1 MRLKSWYMVA
11 VMGAAILAISATAGA
26 QGKVEVTAGGDGT
39 GQVILPMETFQKVTG
54 WRPDQKPGEE
64 PGTFTMSW
72 DEVQKLLNINVP
84 NMGQSKVR
92 VTWQEFKAL
101 LEWSIQERDKAKTL
115 PPPVDWAITS
125 ADYVG
130 DLMKDGAVFTATFKI
145 SVLKEKEWKV
155 IPLLPAT
162 VALQEV
168 TLPKGAS
175 LRTSNNMYEM
185 LTTETGPMEAKLK
198 FAVAVREQA
207 GSNTLMFG
215 RVPSSTCLV
224 DVKLAQTGVDIQVAG
239 AQSVVKKE
247 EGGATRVAAAL
258 PAAQPVQLSWERA
271 IPEAEKVPA
280 KLYSETQTLVAVGD
294 GILVCRER
302 VNYSILH
309 TGVRVLELSVPTG
322 VSILDVKGER
332 VRDWRVAA
340 DKLIV
345 ALSSEVLGNYA
356 LFITYEKPTPA
367 GPAAAPAAKG
377 AAPKAAEP
385 TTALS
390 LPIVRAEG
398 VVREKGHIG
407 VVALANVELSSA
419 KIDGATS
426 IDVREL
432 PPEMLA
438 MTSQPILLAYRYV
451 ADKFDIPLAIKKHE
465 SVNVLVTIV
474 DSAVLTTMETIDG
487 RRITK
492 AIYNVRNNRQQF
504 LRLEMPKGAEIWSA
518 SVSGRAVPPGKDEQ
532 GRILLPLER
541 SEGASSGLAAF
552 PVELVYVETLA
563 DGAKPAASGVLHID
577 LPRASEPVQHM
588 MVNLYLPKEGK
599 YTRGWSGEPAIDG
612 ALTVVKEFSKL
623 TGAVGTPPVD
633 AQGAAV
639 ALQQMAQQ
647 QAAASVTA
655 AGATPIKVNLPL
667 DGQLF
672 RLEKVLVLGEPLS
685 IDVNYSGWEKK

>member
-1 MRLKSWYMVA
+1 
-11 VMGAAILAISATAGA
+11 MGT
-26 QGKVEVTAGGDGT
+26 
-39 GQVILPMETFQKVTG
+39 
-54 WRPDQKPGEE
+54 
-64 PGTFTMSW
+64 
-72 DEVQKLLNINVP
+72 
-84 NMGQSKVR
+84 SKVR

-101 LEWSIQERDKAKTL
+101 LEWSIQERDKDKAL

-130 DLMKDGAVFTATFKI
+130 DLQKDGAAFTATFKI
-145 SVLKEKEWKV
+145 SVLKEKDWKV

-162 VALQEV
+162 VAVQDV
-168 TLPKGAS
+168 TLPKNAY
-175 LRTSNNMYEM
+175 LRLSNNMYEM
-185 LTTETGPMEAKLK
+185 MTTETGPMEAKLK

-207 GSNTLMFG
+207 GSNTLVFA

-258 PAAQPVQLSWERA
+258 PAAQAVQLSWERA

-302 VNYSILH
+302 INYSILH
-309 TGVRVLELSVPTG
+309 TGVRVLELSVPAG
-322 VSILDVKGER
+322 ASILDVKGER
-332 VRDWRVAA
+332 IRDWRVAA
-340 DKLIV
+340 DKLSV
-345 ALSSEVLGNYA
+345 ALSSEVLGNYS
-356 LFITYEKPTPA
+356 LFVTYEKPTPA
-367 GPAAAPAAKG
+367 GAAAPAVPAKAA
-377 AAPKAAEP
+377 AAPKAEA
-385 TTALS
+385 TSS
-390 LPIVRAEG
+390 LWRAG
-398 VVREKGHIG
+398 PQGRGRRARERPHRRRGPG
-407 VVALANVELSSA
+407 QRRTLERRL
-419 KIDGATS
+419 DGATA

-451 ADKFDIPLAIKKHE
+451 AEKFDIPLAIKKHE
-465 SVNVLVTIV
+465 NVSVLVTIV
-474 DSAVLTTMETIDG
+474 NSAVLTTMETMEG

-492 AIYNVRNNRQQF
+492 AIYNVRNNRQQY

-518 SVSGRAVPPGKDEQ
+518 SVSGRSVPPGKDEQ

-563 DGAKPAASGVLHID
+563 DAAKPPASGTLHVE
-577 LPRASEPVQHM
+577 LPRASEPVTHL

-599 YTRGWSGEPAIDG
+599 YTKGWSGDPAIEG
-612 ALTVVKEFSKL
+612 SLNVVKEFSKL
-623 TGAVGTPPVD
+623 TGAPEAAPVD

-647 QAAASVTA
+647 QAAAMVTA
-655 AGATPIKVNLPL
+655 AGATPIRVNLPL

-685 IDVNYSGWEKK
+685 INVQYSGWEKK